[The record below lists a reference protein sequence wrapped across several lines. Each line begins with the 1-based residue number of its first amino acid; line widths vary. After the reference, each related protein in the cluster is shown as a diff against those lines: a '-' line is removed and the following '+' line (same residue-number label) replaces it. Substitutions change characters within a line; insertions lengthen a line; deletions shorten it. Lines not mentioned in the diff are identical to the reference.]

1 MEAYATAPRFHSGFL
16 PDEFPAI
23 LQRGESVFTAGQT
36 AAIGAGL
43 RGASSRDVTVNVIE
57 SDSKAGTV
65 GRSNTNGNDVIDVFV
80 AQIKNAVAS
89 DVIHGGGIVASA
101 FESTYRL
108 NRSGI

>member
-1 MEAYATAPRFHSGFL
+1 M
-16 PDEFPAI
+16 
-23 LQRGESVFTAGQT
+23 
-36 AAIGAGL
+36 
-43 RGASSRDVTVNVIE
+43 TVNVIE

-89 DVIHGGGIVASA
+89 DVIHGGGVVASA